1 MNYPVYY
8 EDKSTYE
15 DVGKTTGV
23 SDTNVVQRSKYND
36 RHRSYTEYTRSTI
49 KYPMASPQ
57 ACVGGTYNPEDPGMA
72 RKMRLSRD
80 ARLSHLTA
88 VTGAVWKSDR
98 L

>member
-1 MNYPVYY
+1 MRYDIMTNPIKERPFMELRVELIKYPVDY
-8 EDKSTYE
+8 EEKNTWE

-57 ACVGGTYNPEDPGMA
+57 ACVGGT
-72 RKMRLSRD
+72 
-80 ARLSHLTA
+80 
-88 VTGAVWKSDR
+88 
-98 L
+98 